1 MGLHNKIKIIN
12 LGEFNNKLLILNSF
26 GAKYLLKKF
35 FLSHSNQ
42 KGIGC
47 TF

>member
-1 MGLHNKIKIIN
+1 MCLHNKMNIIN
-12 LGEFNNKLLILNSF
+12 LGEFNIKLLILNSF
-26 GAKYLLKKF
+26 GTKYLLKKF
-35 FLSHSNQ
+35 FLSHPNQ